1 MGNLQIKN
9 LRVPRQEFDV
19 CVNDLKIEAGSVLG
33 IVGRSGCGKSTF
45 LNAIAGFEPL
55 CTGEIIC
62 GDKMLS
68 SLPPEARRVSI
79 VFQRSALFAHLTV
92 SENVCFGLKINKMA
106 RAQRNELTSYWL
118 SRLQIS
124 NLANRYPNELSGGE
138 AQRVALAR
146 SLIVDFPVLLLD
158 EPFSALDSDL
168 KIELRGWV
176 KQIVKEKQLAT
187 ILVSHD
193 FEDIQEMADEF
204 CRMEAGKI
212 TDLSKLRI

>member
-9 LRVPRQEFDV
+9 LRVPRPEFEV
-19 CVNDLKIEAGSVLG
+19 CVNDLKIDAGRVLG
-33 IVGRSGCGKSTF
+33 IVGRSGCGKSTL

-55 CTGEIIC
+55 CSGEVIF
-62 GDKMLS
+62 GDKILS
-68 SLPPEARRVSI
+68 NLRPEARKVSI
-79 VFQRSALFAHLTV
+79 VFQRSALFSHLTV
-92 SENVCFGLKINKMA
+92 SENICFGLKIKKMA
-106 RAQRNELTSYWL
+106 KSQQVELASYWL

-158 EPFSALDSDL
+158 EPFSALDTDL
-168 KIELRGWV
+168 KTELRGWV
-176 KQIVKEKQLAT
+176 KQIVKERQLAT

-193 FEDIQEMADEF
+193 FDDIQELADEF
-204 CRMEAGKI
+204 CKMEAGKI
-212 TDLSKLRI
+212 TELSKLRI